1 VFRFEGVEG
10 NVLLNQERRTCDGPA
25 PGSDN
30 SLLEVEIGG
39 GDSEDEDE
47 DGRGGWCS
55 CNVVIYQPRNEGL
68 MVVIC
73 IRVQEGTGMGL
84 GQ

>member
-1 VFRFEGVEG
+1 MG
-10 NVLLNQERRTCDGPA
+10 
-25 PGSDN
+25 
-30 SLLEVEIGG
+30 
-39 GDSEDEDE
+39 EDE

-73 IRVQEGTGMGL
+73 IRVQEGTGMGFEPVKGGGGGLCL
-84 GQ
+84 GGMRIDRLVDARSN

>member
-1 VFRFEGVEG
+1 MDRHRDLTTACSKSRSGRG
-10 NVLLNQERRTCDGPA
+10 DG
-25 PGSDN
+25 
-30 SLLEVEIGG
+30 
-39 GDSEDEDE
+39 EDENE

>member
-39 GDSEDEDE
+39 GGEMARMRMRMSEEV
-47 DGRGGWCS
+47 G
-55 CNVVIYQPRNEGL
+55 VAA
-68 MVVIC
+68 M
-73 IRVQEGTGMGL
+73 
-84 GQ
+84 